1 MKRLFLY
8 VIAALLAVQGAW
20 AAAPARYE
28 LKLRSGQKMRID
40 VCSDRIFR
48 VRVTP
53 ADTFA
58 ESLLE
63 RYGLLKTDWEPV
75 QVTQRN
81 EGGVVMLGTPACRIR
96 IDRKDGRISV
106 TDLKGNAILREAS
119 YLAPG
124 APLITAL
131 GQSLN
136 EKFQKPRRDEAII
149 GDTTKNGAQ
158 QQQTEVGDMSR
169 NSILSFTLAD
179 DERFYGGGSTS
190 RDHIQHR
197 GEVLRMWASYQI
209 AEAPI
214 PFMMSSAGWGVFDN
228 TTVRSYF
235 DVARYDKERLLIY
248 NTAPG
253 ADFYVM
259 VGGSMPQTLGLYTS
273 LTGRAYV
280 LPRWMY
286 GLSFGGHMQENQFE
300 MMDDAVRFRT
310 EKVPCDVMWIEPQW
324 MSKYYDFSTE
334 KSWNY
339 KLFPPE
345 GYWVEKQFPKHEW
358 KTSFVGRLH
367 GLGYKLGLWLCIDH
381 DQSIVEEDIIAARE
395 GRPQSGKEHWFDHLT
410 NFMDQGVD
418 GFKLDPARTLDEHP
432 DRKYYNGLT
441 DKEMHNLNQVLMPRQ
456 MNRVFRDHKGIRPWQ
471 HYCGGFAG
479 TQRWTANQSGDN
491 GGERTALFDQL
502 NLGSSGLMNTS
513 CDVMSAK
520 DEMAALH
527 MGVFLPWIQ
536 INSWFGLLH
545 PWYFPDKEKAMYRDY
560 IQLRHDL
567 FPYIY
572 SAALNG
578 HLTGM
583 PILRSM
589 PLVYPDDRN
598 VDDMVFQY
606 MFGDNLLIGVFSD
619 SVYLPK
625 GDWIDFWTGEQLRGE
640 GKEIRHAIPDNRAGL
655 AFVKVGAIL
664 PMQKPV
670 QYIGERPLDTLIL
683 KVYPSGNSS
692 YTLYEDDGV
701 TFDYEQGKI
710 AKTVFD
716 CRQSGGRTELVVNP
730 AEGDYNGMYPARVY
744 EVEMRL
750 ASRPGSVTIDGV
762 KTDAWSYGD
771 GLLKVTVNQPDVRK
785 KSVLVAE

>member
-1 MKRLFLY
+1 M
-8 VIAALLAVQGAW
+8 
-20 AAAPARYE
+20 
-28 LKLRSGQKMRID
+28 
-40 VCSDRIFR
+40 C
-48 VRVTP
+48 
-53 ADTFA
+53 
-58 ESLLE
+58 
-63 RYGLLKTDWEPV
+63 
-75 QVTQRN
+75 
-81 EGGVVMLGTPACRIR
+81 
-96 IDRKDGRISV
+96 
-106 TDLKGNAILREAS
+106 
-119 YLAPG
+119 
-124 APLITAL
+124 
-131 GQSLN
+131 
-136 EKFQKPRRDEAII
+136 
-149 GDTTKNGAQ
+149 
-158 QQQTEVGDMSR
+158 
-169 NSILSFTLAD
+169 
-179 DERFYGGGSTS
+179 
-190 RDHIQHR
+190 
-197 GEVLRMWASYQI
+197 
-209 AEAPI
+209 
-214 PFMMSSAGWGVFDN
+214 
-228 TTVRSYF
+228 
-235 DVARYDKERLLIY
+235 
-248 NTAPG
+248 
-253 ADFYVM
+253 
-259 VGGSMPQTLGLYTS
+259 
-273 LTGRAYV
+273 
-280 LPRWMY
+280 
-286 GLSFGGHMQENQFE
+286 
-300 MMDDAVRFRT
+300 
-310 EKVPCDVMWIEPQW
+310 
-324 MSKYYDFSTE
+324 
-334 KSWNY
+334 
-339 KLFPPE
+339 
-345 GYWVEKQFPKHEW
+345 
-358 KTSFVGRLH
+358 
-367 GLGYKLGLWLCIDH
+367 
-381 DQSIVEEDIIAARE
+381 
-395 GRPQSGKEHWFDHLT
+395 
-410 NFMDQGVD
+410 
-418 GFKLDPARTLDEHP
+418 
-432 DRKYYNGLT
+432 
-441 DKEMHNLNQVLMPRQ
+441 
-456 MNRVFRDHKGIRPWQ
+456 DHKGIRPWQ

-619 SVYLPK
+619 SIYLPK

-655 AFVKVGAIL
+655 AFVKAGAML

-750 ASRPGSVTIDGV
+750 ASRPGSVTVDGV

-771 GLLKVTVNQPDVRK
+771 GLLKVAVTQPDVRK